1 MALIKCPECGR
12 EVSDKATKCP
22 NCGMPFD
29 EVVLSQSENIN
40 DTQENEE
47 SIAPT
52 PQPPIEEKRMSAW
65 KALLII
71 VGSLIVIGGIVWL
84 FAGKSIKN
92 DAIQID
98 TTAEDTIIENTD
110 MPEDD
115 VISEINGLSIEKYTK
130 YTTKQGNTYYYRHTD
145 GLYDKKGN
153 MICDLVG
160 YNVIGVAEDGSNM
173 ALVTSFCREPVGSS
187 RYNSGG
193 YGITII
199 DQSTNSVKDA
209 LFGFDDVEIS
219 KEDKMKFNTKIADT
233 PTSLT
238 FEDIIECE
246 GYGEE
251 TLEHL
256 YKQYHSSSTIT
267 STDMDD
273 YSWMNGEW
281 SLSSSIN
288 DPYVGRINFRIT
300 LNINANDHTLVFVD
314 ETTGDGYRGTY
325 TINEDQNI
333 ISCKGNYIH
342 FDPQKH
348 LFYEEFKGKRD
359 YYHRTNSFFD

>member
-1 MALIKCPECGR
+1 MALIKCPECGK

-29 EVVLSQSENIN
+29 EITLPQNEHIN
-40 DTQENEE
+40 DNQEDEE
-47 SIAPT
+47 SIALSSQ
-52 PQPPIEEKRMSAW
+52 PQIEEKRMSAW

-71 VGSLIVIGGIVWL
+71 VGSLILIGGIVWL
-84 FAGKSIKN
+84 FAGKSTKN
-92 DAIQID
+92 DAIQFD

-115 VISEINGLSIEKYTK
+115 VISEINGVSIVEYIK
-130 YTTKQGNTYYYRHTD
+130 YTTKQGNTYYYRDED
-145 GLYDKKGN
+145 GLYDKTGN
-153 MICDLVG
+153 EICSCLD
-160 YNVIGVAEDGSNM
+160 YSIKDIAEEGSNI
-173 ALVTSFCREPVGSS
+173 ALVKLFRRAPVGTSD
-187 RYNSGG
+187 YNCGG
-193 YGITII
+193 YCITII
-199 DQSTNSVKDA
+199 DQLSNSEKNS
-209 LFGFDDVEIS
+209 LCGFDDVKIS
-219 KEDKMKFNTKIADT
+219 KGDKMFFNTLIAQT
-233 PTSLT
+233 PTKLT
-238 FEDIIECE
+238 FSDIIECQ
-246 GYGEE
+246 GYYEDA
-251 TLEHL
+251 LEHL

-288 DPYVGRINFRIT
+288 DPYVGRIIFRIT